1 MANESRSGECSKG
14 GQLSE
19 WLAGLAG
26 CYILFRRVVPS
37 LWRASVKSTACH
49 HHHHHQTSPTFS
61 ASGSWAKPGS
71 GGSLAAAVAQN
82 AAGPAGPYTAQ
93 TPRALHTERRWPDH
107 LLALI
112 TAGVQ
117 QVDQR
122 VAPSRWMCT
131 LKGVVPPRSDVCST
145 YSHRSMFLIAGLI
158 KTDDQREKTTRFPA
172 RDFVIQFKRL
182 KAR

>member
-1 MANESRSGECSKG
+1 MFASVCVCVFRREKVGIGWREWGE
-14 GQLSE
+14 LSE

-26 CYILFRRVVPS
+26 CCIIFGRVVPS
-37 LWRASVKSTACH
+37 LWRASVKSAACH
-49 HHHHHQTSPTFS
+49 HHHHPSPTFS
-61 ASGSWAKPGS
+61 ASGSRAKPGS

-117 QVDQR
+117 QVDQCA
-122 VAPSRWMCT
+122 APFS
-131 LKGVVPPRSDVCST
+131 LDVHT
-145 YSHRSMFLIAGLI
+145 
-158 KTDDQREKTTRFPA
+158 
-172 RDFVIQFKRL
+172 
-182 KAR
+182 

>member
-1 MANESRSGECSKG
+1 MSANITTPCHTQAASSFVQPLTRVYVFTPAYVFECGVG
-14 GQLSE
+14 GGLSE
-19 WLAGLAG
+19 RLAGLAG
-26 CYILFRRVVPS
+26 CCIIFGRVVPS
-37 LWRASVKSTACH
+37 LWRASVKSDACH
-49 HHHHHQTSPTFS
+49 HPPLSPHPSPTFS
-61 ASGSWAKPGS
+61 GSGSRAKPGS

-122 VAPSRWMCT
+122 AAPLAGCAH
-131 LKGVVPPRSDVCST
+131 LKG
-145 YSHRSMFLIAGLI
+145 
-158 KTDDQREKTTRFPA
+158 
-172 RDFVIQFKRL
+172 
-182 KAR
+182 